1 MYLNPTFGLLFVA
14 TLASA
19 SLSLNTAI
27 NTKEIN
33 SFDKDSKKYA
43 IITTIIAFS
52 VIFIFSYG
60 KLFFS
65 INDDDTVDKY
75 LLGIFFIFTAVCS
88 VISYI
93 SYRESNDSH
102 SVNTSSTNNN
112 IERKTIFAAFILS
125 IVAVSICTAS
135 IANLLSH
142 HGYLSFFENLFG
154 SKNKPPKEVELQ
166 NILNDLEE
174 MTL

>member
-14 TLASA
+14 TLAAA

-33 SFDKDSKKYA
+33 TFDKDSKKYA
-43 IITTIIAFS
+43 IIATIIAFS
-52 VIFIFSYG
+52 VVFIFSYG

-65 INDDDTVDKY
+65 IYDDDTVDRY
-75 LLGIFFIFTAVCS
+75 LLGIFFVFTIVSS

-93 SYRESNDSH
+93 SYNESNDSYA
-102 SVNTSSTNNN
+102 SNTSSTVNN
-112 IERKTIFAAFILS
+112 IERRTILGAFVLS

-135 IANLLSH
+135 ITNMLSH
-142 HGYLSFFENLFG
+142 HGYLSFFENFFG
-154 SKNKPPKEVELQ
+154 TKNKPAKEVELQ
-166 NILNDLEE
+166 SILNDLEE
-174 MTL
+174 MTV